1 MTVYKVQAPDGSILE
16 IEGPEGATDAQLGQ
30 AAQAAYAEKK
40 RQPTRIDLPNMGVPD
55 KPAPSTAT
63 QDILRQLGLA
73 ARAMGPVGA
82 GALAGGALAGPPG
95 ALVGALGTGIG
106 TMIADPLVS
115 LFNRAT
121 GSNVATPSQSMES
134 AMTRMGLPEPATPQ
148 ERIVQ
153 DIVRAGTSTAGA
165 ARGAGVLGTSIAREA
180 ARTGAA
186 PAMGPG
192 GPISAEIMN
201 MLARYP
207 AQQIAGAGMAA
218 GAGGMLREGGASPGA
233 QLGGAML
240 AGMVAPGGPKL
251 PLTARITE
259 APANI
264 VRPFT
269 EEGRQVIV
277 GNVLNRLATTP
288 EETAARLAAGA
299 PLVPGVRPVT
309 AAVARDPGL
318 AAAQTPIF
326 SLDQSGMV
334 PARLSENQQAILEA
348 YRRLS
353 GQPGSIPRAE
363 AKRAE
368 ITRPMREE
376 AFASVTVDP
385 QTFQTG
391 VTLTVNKAIENIR
404 NSPAGVRQDV
414 ETAMNWATLRIAK
427 ARTPMELYE
436 IRKDLAGAMMGKY
449 NQDNPSLRLA
459 KGQLADVVKAVD
471 DVIEASA
478 PGFKAYMDKY
488 SKMSAPID
496 QMRVLQD
503 IERRV
508 TTGQPNLMTNEPV
521 IAAGSLRRQLA
532 TRADEIG
539 AELSPAAQRKL
550 DNIID
555 EINRGMA
562 ATAPGVKPPGS
573 DTFKNMSMGN
583 LIGRVFSESMANN
596 TTLRTMS
603 RPLDFLYKLP
613 DQQIQQLLVEA
624 MLDPQ
629 MAAMMMSK
637 ANIMKVE
644 PLARSLRQKAEQ
656 LGFGAAIGASGNQ

>member
-1 MTVYKVQAPDGSILE
+1 MAIYKVQAPDGSVIE
-16 IEGPEGATDAQLGQ
+16 VEGPENATDAQLGQ
-30 AAQAAYAEKK
+30 VAQAIFAA
-40 RQPTRIDLPNMGVPD
+40 RQPTAAAQPA
-55 KPAPSTAT
+55 APSAA
-63 QDILRQLGLA
+63 QNVLRQLGLTVRA
-73 ARAMGPVGA
+73 AGPVAA
-82 GALAGGALAGPPG
+82 GALGGGALAGPPG
-95 ALVGALGTGIG
+95 ALAGALGVGLGQMIG
-106 TMIADPLVS
+106 DPLVS
-115 LFNRAT
+115 LYNRAT
-121 GSNVATPSQSMES
+121 GSNVPTPTQAMERL
-134 AMTRMGLPEPATPQ
+134 MTQAGLPEPATAQ

-153 DIVRAGTSTAGA
+153 DVVRAGTSAAGA
-165 ARGAGVLGTSIAREA
+165 ARGAGVIGTSLAREA

-192 GPISAEIMN
+192 APIAAEVMN
-201 MLARYP
+201 ILARYP
-207 AQQIAGAGMAA
+207 TQQTAAASLAA
-218 GAGGMLREGGASPGA
+218 GAGGTLREQGASPGA
-233 QLGGAML
+233 QLGGSLL

-251 PLTARITE
+251 PITAQVAG
-259 APANI
+259 APANL

-269 EEGRQVIV
+269 EQGRQVIV

-288 EETAARLAAGA
+288 EETARRLAAA
-299 PLVPGVRPVT
+299 EPLVPGVRPTT

-318 AAAQTPIF
+318 AAAEVPIRG
-326 SLDQSGMV
+326 LDEMGAFPS
-334 PARLSENQQAILEA
+334 RLSANQQAILEA

-353 GQPGSIPRAE
+353 GQPGSIARAE
-363 AKRAE
+363 TKRGE
-368 ITRPMREE
+368 ITAPMREQ
-376 AFASVTVDP
+376 AFANVQVDP
-385 QTFQTG
+385 QTFQSG
-391 VTLTVNKAIENIR
+391 LTLTVNKAIDSIR

-414 ETAMNWATLRIAK
+414 EVAMNWATSRLAK
-427 ARTPMELYE
+427 ARNPMELYE
-436 IRKDLAGAMMGKY
+436 VRKDLAAAMMGKY

-459 KGQLADVVKAVD
+459 KGQLSDVVKAVD

-478 PGFKAYMDKY
+478 PGFKAYMEKY

-508 TTGQPNLMTNEPV
+508 TTGQPNLMTGEPV

-532 TRADEIG
+532 TRAEEIG

-550 DNIID
+550 DNIVE

-573 DTFKNMSMGN
+573 DTFRNMSMGN
-583 LIGRVFSESMANN
+583 LIGRVFSESLATN
-596 TTLRTMS
+596 TTLRTMT

-613 DQQIQQLLVEA
+613 DQQVQQLLVEA

-629 MAAMMMSK
+629 LASQLMSK
-637 ANIMKVE
+637 ASVMKVE

-656 LGFGAAIGASGNQ
+656 LGFGAAIGAAE